1 MKKLPLILSAASIL
15 AVAVLYILFF
25 TSGKKTV
32 KSGSDLKLSDE
43 GAVSGEIVYINLD
56 SVLNKYTMYVDYKD
70 ELERKAKI
78 SEAELSSKQK
88 TYQKDVSDYQYKSDR
103 GLITRSEA
111 QQIEQRLYGQQQ
123 NLLKLQ
129 QDLQTELAE
138 QQQVRIDLVL
148 KSIMDYL
155 KEIQPEY
162 NYKYVF
168 ANQSNGG
175 SIFYGSEKLDIT
187 NDVIQ
192 GLNEKYNRVKET
204 PKK

>member
-15 AVAVLYILFF
+15 AVAILYVLFF
-25 TSGKKTV
+25 TSGKKAAV
-32 KSGSDLKLSDE
+32 SGSGQKLSDE
-43 GAVSGEIVYINLD
+43 SAAAGDIVYINID
-56 SVLNKYTMYVDYKD
+56 SVLNGYTMYIDYKD
-70 ELERKAKI
+70 EFERKAKI

-88 TYQKDVSDYQYKSDR
+88 TYQKDLNDYQYKAER
-103 GLITRSEA
+103 GLVTRAEA

-129 QDLQTELAE
+129 QDLQLELAE
-138 QQQVRIDLVL
+138 QEQVRVDLVL

-155 KEIQPEY
+155 KEVQPKY
-162 NYKYVF
+162 NYTYVF
-168 ANQSNGG
+168 ANQTSGG
-175 SIFYGSEKLDIT
+175 TIFYGHEKLDIT

-204 PKK
+204 QKK

>member
-15 AVAVLYILFF
+15 AVTILYVLFF
-25 TSGKKTV
+25 TSGKKAGV
-32 KSGSDLKLSDE
+32 SGPGQKLSDE
-43 GAVSGEIVYINLD
+43 SAAAGQIVYINID
-56 SVLNKYTMYVDYKD
+56 SVLNGYTMYIDYKD
-70 ELERKAKI
+70 EFERKAKI

-88 TYQKDVSDYQYKSDR
+88 TYQKDLNDYQYKAER
-103 GLITRSEA
+103 GLVTRAEA

-129 QDLQTELAE
+129 QDLQSELAE
-138 QQQVRIDLVL
+138 QEQVRVDLVL

-155 KEIQPEY
+155 KEVQPKY
-162 NYKYVF
+162 NYTYVF
-168 ANQSNGG
+168 ANQTSGG
-175 SIFYGSEKLDIT
+175 TIFYGNEKLDIT

-204 PKK
+204 QKK